1 MKIAALQ
8 MVSAPDLAANLATA
22 ERLIDQAAADGAQ
35 LVSLPEYF
43 VQMGLHETDKFQ
55 IAEEFGCGPMQEML
69 ATKARQHAIWVA
81 GGSIPIKTQDPVK
94 VTNTALLFNPQGE
107 AVARYDKMHLFS
119 YQDGTRNLDEGRTM
133 VAGTEIV
140 TAGTPFGRIGI
151 SICYDLRFPELYR
164 AMGEVDL
171 ILVPSAFTVLTGVA
185 HWEVLLR
192 AIAIENQC
200 YVLSAAQGS
209 HKAVHAVVGGFKAV
223 DTDHVLEDG
232 HGVAAQKQLGLN
244 ELSVDF
250 AQTRCCGGRSRWPHR
265 KSLKDRASWGL
276 TQRGRCEWFCGR
288 CR

>member
-55 IAEEFGCGPMQEML
+55 IAEEFGRGPTQEML
-69 ATKARQHAIWVA
+69 AAKAQQHAIWVA
-81 GGSIPIKTQDPVK
+81 GGSIPMKTQDPAK

-107 AVARYDKMHLFS
+107 VVARYNKMHLFS

-133 VAGTEIV
+133 VAGREVV
-140 TAGTPFGRIGI
+140 TANAPWGRIGM

-171 ILVPSAFTVLTGVA
+171 ILAPSAFTVPTGSA
-185 HWEVLLR
+185 HWRVLLTAR
-192 AIAIENQC
+192 AIENQC
-200 YVLSAAQGS
+200 YVLAAAQGGT
-209 HKAVHAVVGGFKAV
+209 HANGRQTYGHSMLVDPWGEVVSE
-223 DTDHVLEDG
+223 LP
-232 HGVAAQKQLGLN
+232 HGEGVVMGELN
-244 ELSVDF
+244 PERLNSVRHNLQ
-250 AQTRCCGGRSRWPHR
+250 ALKHR
-265 KSLKDRASWGL
+265 RLNTIGTLRETS
-276 TQRGRCEWFCGR
+276 
-288 CR
+288 

>member
-55 IAEEFGCGPMQEML
+55 IAEEFGRGPTQELL
-69 ATKARQHAIWVA
+69 AAKAQQHAIWVA
-81 GGSIPIKTQDPVK
+81 GGSIPIKTQDPAK

-107 AVARYDKMHLFS
+107 VVARYDKMHLFS

-133 VAGTEIV
+133 VAGREVV
-140 TAGTPFGRIGI
+140 TADTPLGRIGM

-171 ILVPSAFTVLTGVA
+171 ILAPSAFTVPTGSA
-185 HWEVLLR
+185 HWRVLLTAR
-192 AIAIENQC
+192 AIENQC
-200 YVLSAAQGS
+200 YVLAAAQGGT
-209 HKAVHAVVGGFKAV
+209 HANGRQTYGHSMLVDPWGEVVS
-223 DTDHVLEDG
+223 VLP
-232 HGVAAQKQLGLN
+232 HGEGVVMGEMDPERLKSVRHNLQALKHRRLN
-244 ELSVDF
+244 TTSAEIQVKN
-250 AQTRCCGGRSRWPHR
+250 A
-265 KSLKDRASWGL
+265 
-276 TQRGRCEWFCGR
+276 
-288 CR
+288 